1 LEAAPVSPEPAA
13 AAPPTTQRSSV
24 IPHENWR
31 NVRTTAAEIRQ
42 PARDLGEDAVAVG
55 LGPGRASG
63 REPDLDPA
71 RTDPHPP
78 AATSDTD
85 AEGRRPVVRDD
96 TLGEGAIPLA
106 GCGSALLSSGASGGR
121 YQPRRRQADRCLPG
135 SPRTDRTAP
144 TRRMQSNGVALPRA
158 PYLANSLPQIPDHTR
173 AGTDPDSTARLLAG
187 FSERGFPS
195 KSTFIIDFKFDLIG
209 Y

>member
-1 LEAAPVSPEPAA
+1 MGAAPVSPEPAA

-31 NVRTTAAEIRQ
+31 NVRTTAAKTRQ

-71 RTDPHPP
+71 RTDPHRP

-96 TLGEGAIPLA
+96 TLGGGAIALGWLRQRIAVVQSQWQSIPTTTTTGRSVPSRLTSNRPDCADEADAVERCRAAEGAVSGEQPAADPRSHEGRHRPRFDSLA
-106 GCGSALLSSGASGGR
+106 IGRFLQAWLS
-121 YQPRRRQADRCLPG
+121 
-135 SPRTDRTAP
+135 
-144 TRRMQSNGVALPRA
+144 
-158 PYLANSLPQIPDHTR
+158 
-173 AGTDPDSTARLLAG
+173 
-187 FSERGFPS
+187 
-195 KSTFIIDFKFDLIG
+195 K
-209 Y
+209 